1 MFIEI
6 NDSKTVED
14 ISSSFTRFFPFLKL
28 EFYDQPHNWQAKSS
42 RKHLLSAHKTIGEI
56 RKKHQPG
63 VMEIH
68 ERDTTG
74 VVEQEFKKHFGL
86 NVQIW
91 RHHGEE
97 WIQTAG
103 TDLLT
108 IKEQNEIGENATVGL
123 QNGAEIRFERE
134 KRL

>member
-6 NDSKTVED
+6 NDSKTIED
-14 ISSSFTRFFPFLKL
+14 ISSSFTNFFPFLKL
-28 EFYDQPHNWQAKSS
+28 EFYDEPHNWQAKSS
-42 RKHLLSAHKTIGEI
+42 RKHVLSADKTIGEI
-56 RKKHQPG
+56 RKKHQPR

-68 ERDTTG
+68 KWDTTG
-74 VVEQEFKKHFGL
+74 IVEQEFKKHFGL

-103 TDLLT
+103 TDLLS
-108 IKEQNEIGENATVGL
+108 IEEQNEIGRNATLGL
-123 QNGAEIRFERE
+123 QSGAETPFERE
-134 KRL
+134 KLL